1 MSVAK
6 LESTTI
12 RKQREL
18 FALSASLATIVNTNW
33 SRLMEGG
40 VIVDHDEADRSIKFV
55 SDVQGLS

>member
-18 FALSASLATIVNTNW
+18 FALSANLATIASAN
-33 SRLMEGG
+33 
-40 VIVDHDEADRSIKFV
+40 
-55 SDVQGLS
+55 